1 MPYALALFLIWLQL
15 CDNNKNARYLYL
27 VKFFLW
33 EMGYMRS
40 IDIIVDRAGFE
51 IQWGCLVWVP
61 AVYTLHSRFLV
72 QYPSGLS
79 FEVALGLFV
88 LSMTGVVLNYLS
100 DRERDVFRATK
111 GASKVWGRKP
121 RFITAQYVNSLIT
134 DLPCEER
141 AC

>member
-1 MPYALALFLIWLQL
+1 
-15 CDNNKNARYLYL
+15 
-27 VKFFLW
+27 
-33 EMGYMRS
+33 MRS

-111 GASKVWGRKP
+111 GRSKVWGREP
-121 RFITAQYVNSLIT
+121 RFITAQYVHST
-134 DLPCEER
+134 CP
-141 AC
+141 AKHA